1 MDDQQ
6 LIQKYNQQGPRY
18 TSYPPVPFWKITN
31 WEKNDWVETIAK
43 SQNLPDGK
51 AISIYVHLPYCDSLC
66 TFCGCHK
73 YITTNHSVE
82 QAYIDA
88 VLKEWRFLAKELH
101 PNTSI
106 AEIHL
111 GGGTP
116 TFFAA
121 TELNR
126 LIEGLTNLF
135 PLTEEAE
142 LGFEAHPNS
151 TSREHL
157 KVLRLLGFKRISFG
171 IQDYDPKVQ
180 SAIHRIQSSEQVAEC
195 HHAAREMGYS
205 SISHDLVFGLPKQTL
220 SGFEKTVQQT
230 IAFKPERLSLYSY
243 AHVPWI
249 KGTGQR
255 GFDEND
261 LPDPESKRA
270 LYEMAKALFLEAGYL
285 EIALDHFALPQ
296 DKLAKAFKSKRLH
309 RNFMGYTTNNTSL
322 LIGLGMSAISDS
334 WFAYAQNEKDL
345 KKYLTRIET
354 NEYAWEKGHLLS
366 KEDLEIKQ
374 HIIAL
379 MCQFETTIA
388 LESNLEFEPIAN
400 QLSPMIEDGLVELNG
415 RKVTVTEQGKP
426 FVRNVCMVFDPYLQV
441 PVSKP
446 TFSMTI

>member
-1 MDDQQ
+1 MDQ
-6 LIQKYNQQGPRY
+6 R
-18 TSYPPVPFWKITN
+18 
-31 WEKNDWVETIAK
+31 
-43 SQNLPDGK
+43 
-51 AISIYVHLPYCDSLC
+51 
-66 TFCGCHK
+66 
-73 YITTNHSVE
+73 
-82 QAYIDA
+82 
-88 VLKEWRFLAKELH
+88 
-101 PNTSI
+101 
-106 AEIHL
+106 
-111 GGGTP
+111 
-116 TFFAA
+116 
-121 TELNR
+121 NR
-126 LIEGLTNLF
+126 T
-135 PLTEEAE
+135 A
-142 LGFEAHPNS
+142 
-151 TSREHL
+151 
-157 KVLRLLGFKRISFG
+157 
-171 IQDYDPKVQ
+171 
-180 SAIHRIQSSEQVAEC
+180 
-195 HHAAREMGYS
+195 
-205 SISHDLVFGLPKQTL
+205 
-220 SGFEKTVQQT
+220 
-230 IAFKPERLSLYSY
+230 
-243 AHVPWI
+243 W
-249 KGTGQR
+249 
-255 GFDEND
+255 FDEND

-345 KKYLTRIET
+345 KKYLTRIER

-415 RKVTVTEQGKP
+415 RKVTVTERGKP